1 MREVKRWEGRRDDDD
16 DDRRRRLRERPCRET
31 ICGIQ
36 HRNNN
41 RNKRGGAAAARTVYI
56 ISPAPARL
64 FDTASS
70 PKMRAPRFRC
80 GCGEHDDDGG
90 GGGREDDERGGL
102 CGGGGARST
111 RLRDG
116 ERRSSAPPM
125 SM

>member
-1 MREVKRWEGRRDDDD
+1 MREVKKWEGGATTTTTIVDDGCESG
-16 DDRRRRLRERPCRET
+16 RVGKRYAEYNIET
-31 ICGIQ
+31 TTE
-36 HRNNN
+36 
-41 RNKRGGAAAARTVYI
+41 RGGAATARTVYI

-116 ERRSSAPPM
+116 ERRSSAPSM